1 MDCLPQLAIFLYKE
15 KIIAEMVIPTTEE
28 VSSVLLKAVKEAV
41 CADYHNLEKLI
52 YILKESSQLTI
63 ANSLLVDYSEFIH
76 VYYMTQFNLFHV
88 GKAFP
93 EEYTVM
99 ISRKHGMLTINFDA
113 IFYTL
118 FVYCSENYS
127 SPVVV
132 SRVYRDA

>member
-1 MDCLPQLAIFLYKE
+1 
-15 KIIAEMVIPTTEE
+15 MVIPTEE

-63 ANSLLVDYSEFIH
+63 ANSLLEDYSEFIH
-76 VYYMTQFNLFHV
+76 VYYMTKFNLFHV